1 MKILGHPV
9 HIMLIHFP
17 SALFPMDL
25 LGSWLGLRLGDPAFT
40 KAAFFAAVAG
50 VIIGWMAVVF
60 GALDLLR
67 INSEHPT
74 SLKKALLHG
83 GINIIVLG
91 GFTLLV
97 YRSWKMY
104 PALTT
109 DSIMLLIIKGLLVA
123 LMIIGNFI
131 GGSLILKDKIAV
143 ENK

>member
-25 LGSWLGLRLGDPAFT
+25 LGSWLGRRTGDLAFT
-40 KAAFFAAVAG
+40 NAAFFAAAAG
-50 VIIGWMAVVF
+50 VIIGWLAGVF

-67 INSEHPT
+67 VNTEQPA
-74 SLKKALLHG
+74 SLKKGLLHA
-83 GINIIVLG
+83 GINVMVLA

-104 PALTT
+104 PALAA
-109 DSIMLLIIKGLLVA
+109 DSTALLIIKGVLVA
-123 LMIIGNFI
+123 LLIMGNFI

-143 ENK
+143 EK

>member
-25 LGSWLGLRLGDPAFT
+25 LGSWLGCRLGDPAFT
-40 KAAFFAAVAG
+40 NAAFFAGAAG
-50 VIIGWMAVVF
+50 VMIGWAAGLF

-67 INSEHPT
+67 VSREQPA
-74 SLKKALLHG
+74 SVKKGLLHAG
-83 GINIIVLG
+83 TSITVLA

-97 YRSWKMY
+97 YRSWKAY
-104 PALTT
+104 PALEADTT
-109 DSIMLLIIKGLLVA
+109 VLLIIKAILVA
-123 LMIIGNFI
+123 LLITGNFI

-143 ENK
+143 EK

>member
-25 LGSWLGLRLGDPAFT
+25 LGSWLGRRSGDPAFT
-40 KAAFFAAVAG
+40 KAAFFAAAAG
-50 VIIGWMAVVF
+50 VIIGWLAVVF

-67 INSEHPT
+67 VNREQPL
-74 SLKKALLHG
+74 SLKKGLLHG
-83 GINIIVLG
+83 GINIMMLC

-104 PALTT
+104 PALTP
-109 DSIMLLIIKGLLVA
+109 DSIALLIIKGVLVA
-123 LMIIGNFI
+123 VLIIGNFI

-143 ENK
+143 KK